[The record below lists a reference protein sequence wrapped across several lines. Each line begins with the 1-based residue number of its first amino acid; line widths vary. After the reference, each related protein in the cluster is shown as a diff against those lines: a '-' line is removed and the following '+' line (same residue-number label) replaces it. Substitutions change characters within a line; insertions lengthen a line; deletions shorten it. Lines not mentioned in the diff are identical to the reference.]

1 MATLCGPESV
11 AGSLWRQDLIQ
22 QVLDHDDTPR
32 NVREAALLVKSP
44 EMVELH
50 MRRTSTGAAT
60 RKASLEILRGIQTV
74 LAFTHEQGWSVQGD
88 G

>member
-1 MATLCGPESV
+1 M
-11 AGSLWRQDLIQ
+11 
-22 QVLDHDDTPR
+22 LDHDDTPR

-50 MRRTSTGAAT
+50 MRRARTGADT
-60 RKASLEILRGIQTV
+60 RKASLEILRAVQTV
-74 LAFTHEQGWSVQGD
+74 LGYIHAMGWSIQGD